1 MDPTSAGIMS
11 IIILIIL
18 LVIGTPV
25 AFAMGVAGFLGFVVY
40 SGVDTAFGVLYN
52 LPYRTLNNWIFIVIP
67 LFILMGNFA
76 FYSGITTDL
85 FRAARSWLGRV
96 PGGLGVATVAAAAG
110 FAAATGAAMASAAAM
125 SKIAI
130 PEMERYGYQRKL
142 ALGTVA
148 IGGTLAGII
157 PPSVGLVLY
166 GILTDVSIA
175 KLLIAGVFPGVMI
188 AILLMIFIILRAVRN
203 PQMAPT
209 TSGVSWKER
218 FISLKGVT
226 GILILIFFVI
236 GSLYLGLTTPSEAA
250 AVGAFGAFLIVLFSR
265 KLKRSNFTES
275 LFDTGRTT
283 AMIMF
288 IFVGGIIFSRLLIIT
303 GIPQQLTSFVESS
316 QMHRLAVL
324 VIVTFVYLILGM
336 FLDQGSI
343 TVITIPVIF
352 PVMVS
357 LGFDPIW
364 FGVFFAVLT
373 NLGQV
378 TPPVGLVCFVM
389 KGTVPN
395 CTLGE
400 IFSGVWPFFGVEL
413 VALAIMTAFPQIA
426 TFLPATMMA

>member
-25 AFAMGVAGFLGFVVY
+25 AFAMGIAGFLGFVVY

-85 FRAARSWLGRV
+85 FRAARNWLGRV
-96 PGGLGVATVAAAAG
+96 PGGLGVATVAASAG

-175 KLLIAGVFPGVMI
+175 KLLIAGVLPGIMI
-188 AILLMIFIILRAVRN
+188 AILLMGFVIIRVIRN
-203 PQMAPT
+203 SQLAPT
-209 TSGVSWKER
+209 ISGVSWKER

-236 GSLYLGLTTPSEAA
+236 GSLYLGLTTPTEAA

-413 VALAIMTAFPQIA
+413 AALAIMVAFPSIA
-426 TFLPATMMA
+426 TFLPTHMT

>member
-85 FRAARSWLGRV
+85 FRAARNWLGRV
-96 PGGLGVATVAAAAG
+96 PGGLGVATVAASAG
-110 FAAATGAAMASAAAM
+110 FAAATGASMASAAAM

-175 KLLIAGVFPGVMI
+175 KLLIAGVLPGVMI

-236 GSLYLGLTTPSEAA
+236 GSLYLGLTTPTEAA

-288 IFVGGIIFSRLLIIT
+288 IFVGGIIFSRLLIW
-303 GIPQQLTSFVESS
+303 L
-316 QMHRLAVL
+316 L
-324 VIVTFVYLILGM
+324 
-336 FLDQGSI
+336 
-343 TVITIPVIF
+343 
-352 PVMVS
+352 
-357 LGFDPIW
+357 
-364 FGVFFAVLT
+364 
-373 NLGQV
+373 
-378 TPPVGLVCFVM
+378 
-389 KGTVPN
+389 
-395 CTLGE
+395 
-400 IFSGVWPFFGVEL
+400 
-413 VALAIMTAFPQIA
+413 
-426 TFLPATMMA
+426 